1 MAANK
6 YIALVSGK
14 LKEIFASVTGT
25 ANAIPAGDSTGRLDA
40 SWLPIGVGQE
50 VVIAPSSENLLAG
63 DFVNMFLN
71 AGAINVRKADA
82 TTNAKPAHGF
92 VTANVVSPA
101 NATMYIL
108 GVQNSSVV
116 GAVIG
121 TKYVLSKTVP
131 GGFTDIAVFVA
142 VQAAGNIVQ
151 EIGVATKVTELL
163 TFQNQSYIEVA

>member
-6 YIALVSGK
+6 YIALIGGK
-14 LKEIFASVTGT
+14 IKEVFASVTGT
-25 ANAIPAGDSTGRLDA
+25 ANAIPAGDATGRLDP

-50 VVIAPSSENLLAG
+50 VIVAASSENLLAG
-63 DFVNMFLN
+63 DFVNLFLN
-71 AGAINVRKADA
+71 AGAINIRRADA

-92 VTANVVSPA
+92 VIANVTSPA

-108 GVQNSSVV
+108 GVQNSSIV

-131 GGFTDIAVFVA
+131 GGFTDIAVFSAAQV
-142 VQAAGNIVQ
+142 AGNIVQ
-151 EIGVATKVTELL
+151 EIGVATKVTEIL
-163 TFQNQSYIEVA
+163 TFNNPNYIEVA